1 MRYAL
6 LAAVC
11 GLAAVPATSAHAQQ
25 AEEGRFR
32 IGVTGGTLGIGP
44 ELGFRFSEN
53 VGVRGNLTFLS
64 ISRDI
69 ESDDINYDANL
80 RLASGGAMLDLF
92 PFGGGFRLSGGLRVN
107 GNRVRGTAQPN
118 AGSNFEI
125 DDVVYTAQQIGT
137 LTART
142 KINRVAPS
150 LTLGYGG
157 GLSRGV
163 FFGIEAG
170 ALFQGSVRIQPLTI
184 TGVCAGATPPAGCG
198 TLTQDLEAERQSI
211 NEDISGYKVYPI
223 LQLSLGYRF

>member
-1 MRYAL
+1 MIRYLVAACAL
-6 LAAVC
+6 AC
-11 GLAAVPATSAHAQQ
+11 ATSVQAQE
-25 AEEGRFR
+25 ADEGRFR
-32 IGVTGGTLGIGP
+32 IGVTGGTLGVGP
-44 ELGFRFSEN
+44 EVGFRFSEN

-69 ESDDINYDANL
+69 ESDDITYDANL
-80 RLASGGAMLDLF
+80 RLRSGGAMLDLF
-92 PFGGGFRLSGGLRVN
+92 PFGGGFRISAGARIN
-107 GNRVRGTAQPN
+107 GNRVRGVAQPN
-118 AGSNFEI
+118 AGSSFEI
-125 DDVVYTAQQIGT
+125 DDTVYTAQQIGT

-184 TGVCAGATPPAGCG
+184 TGVCASATPPTGCG
-198 TLTQDLEAERQSI
+198 TLTQDLEAERVSI
-211 NEDISGYKVYPI
+211 NDDIDGYKIYPI
-223 LQLSLGYRF
+223 LQLSLGYQF